1 MRLKPI
7 LGKEPAQGGLQT
19 EHDKNIRICTSSERD
34 DIQIVKRV
42 DKKIPGRLTHT
53 ECMLLS
59 GIFLH
64 SCLEYKCVIAHGFR
78 TEKGINS

>member
-42 DKKIPGRLTHT
+42 DKTIPGRLTHT

-59 GIFLH
+59 GIFCTRVWSKSVSLH
-64 SCLEYKCVIAHGFR
+64 MVSGQKRG
-78 TEKGINS
+78 

>member
-34 DIQIVKRV
+34 DIQIIKRI
-42 DKKIPGRLTHT
+42 DKTIPGRLTHT

-64 SCLEYKCVIAHGFR
+64 LCLGKSVSLHMVSR

>member
-7 LGKEPAQGGLQT
+7 LVKEPAQGGLQT

-42 DKKIPGRLTHT
+42 DKTIPGRLTHT

-64 SCLEYKCVIAHGFR
+64 SCLE
-78 TEKGINS
+78 